1 MRKSIIICLVL
12 FSLFSLAGCS
22 TSDLEELRYEKE
34 IENKKVE
41 AVVSEYNTNILLF
54 QFIEKE
60 IMQYLFEDNVDMNSF
75 KNADEVFYNKE
86 QLYSIYFARERMFS
100 YIKKYDL
107 SAETIKEYARYYPFM
122 DDKTGGVEVFYRIP
136 IEDYAELN
144 MTLNIQEGQIISVV
158 YEVEKK

>member
-22 TSDLEELRYEKE
+22 NSDLEELRYEKE

-54 QFIEKE
+54 QSIEKE
-60 IMQYLFEDNVDMNSF
+60 IMRYLFEDNVDMNSF

-86 QLYSIYFARERMFS
+86 LLYSIYFARERMFS

-107 SAETIKEYARYYPFM
+107 SAETIKE
-122 DDKTGGVEVFYRIP
+122 
-136 IEDYAELN
+136 
-144 MTLNIQEGQIISVV
+144 
-158 YEVEKK
+158 